1 VTTVT
6 TGARPERCQLRQHWP
21 IPEKESR
28 LAAGTHQS
36 IHEPETKNM
45 RRTDTT
51 TDAKFTVR
59 GQVYIQTGHFYHSM
73 GNDRE
78 VRVLELRTSCP
89 ECSQPFDVT
98 ASMRQISTRQLVRRC
113 PRCRKIHTGPVS
125 LAKLVARKPVK
136 KKATGRKAR
145 RASRRPAA
153 REFEPPG
160 KITLLEIRP
169 VDVLPGETPAAA
181 MQRALSGMDGPA
193 ESPAESERSRWRD
206 ALGLLD

>member
-1 VTTVT
+1 VT
-6 TGARPERCQLRQHWP
+6 TGASPERRQLRQHWP

-28 LAAGTHQS
+28 LAAGAHQS

-45 RRTDTT
+45 RRTDTAAG
-51 TDAKFTVR
+51 AKFTVR
-59 GQVYIQTGHFYHSM
+59 GQVYIQTGHFYHTM

-125 LAKLVARKPVK
+125 PAKLIAPKPVK
-136 KKATGRKAR
+136 NKTPGRKTPA
-145 RASRRPAA
+145 ASRRLAI
-153 REFEPPG
+153 RSFEPPAQ
-160 KITLLEIRP
+160 ITLLEIRP

-181 MQRALSGMDGPA
+181 MQRALSSMDGPA
-193 ESPAESERSRWRD
+193 EAPTDLVQPRWPD
-206 ALGLLD
+206 ALGMLD